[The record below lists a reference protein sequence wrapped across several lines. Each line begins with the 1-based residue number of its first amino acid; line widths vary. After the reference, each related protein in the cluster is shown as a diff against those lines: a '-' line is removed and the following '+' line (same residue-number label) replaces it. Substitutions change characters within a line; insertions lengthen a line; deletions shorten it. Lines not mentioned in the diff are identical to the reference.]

1 MCRDRQLEAVTPRTV
16 IRFCGVFKV
25 VIGGTGGMKRVVRR
39 DLRLQFSLLLL
50 LHGIFLP
57 SLNSQISAG
66 LWFLRIL
73 HDLRGSTSRG
83 V

>member
-25 VIGGTGGMKRVVRR
+25 VIGGIRGMKLVVRR

-50 LHGIFLP
+50 RREGSWNISTLP
-57 SLNSQISAG
+57 K
-66 LWFLRIL
+66 
-73 HDLRGSTSRG
+73 
-83 V
+83 